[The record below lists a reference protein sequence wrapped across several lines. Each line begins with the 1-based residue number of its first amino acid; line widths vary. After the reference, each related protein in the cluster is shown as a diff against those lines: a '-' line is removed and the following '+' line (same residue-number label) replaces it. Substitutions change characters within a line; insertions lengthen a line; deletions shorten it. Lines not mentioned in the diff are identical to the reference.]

1 MFHYV
6 ILVICN
12 YTLLEMKEHGG
23 ICKALTLLSG
33 LRKVG
38 RAILKNKHLYV
49 PYEVTVAVEYIVT
62 KKVLA
67 LDEKH
72 SYEKLEEHLRN
83 YTKTMNSKGF
93 SIGDIELIESKE
105 LL

>member
-1 MFHYV
+1 M
-6 ILVICN
+6 
-12 YTLLEMKEHGG
+12 
-23 ICKALTLLSG
+23 
-33 LRKVG
+33 
-38 RAILKNKHLYV
+38 KNKHLYV

>member
-1 MFHYV
+1 M
-6 ILVICN
+6 
-12 YTLLEMKEHGG
+12 
-23 ICKALTLLSG
+23 
-33 LRKVG
+33 
-38 RAILKNKHLYV
+38 KNKHLYV

-83 YTKTMNSKGF
+83 YTKTMSSKGF